1 MRFNVTRD
9 FLPYSADCRLSFCL
23 KRSFLNVI
31 SKVLSIKIY
40 VSTLQDFLT
49 SQQKINY
56 SNTCDVISW
65 ISTRIVASQFL
76 FRMENF
82 DRITDP
88 PYDSTVYSLATLCSK
103 LLQRVCAHKRASCW
117 SVAPLDAKHFCLK
130 HPTGKVGQTEGIS
143 TIIYYFTK

>member
-31 SKVLSIKIY
+31 SKVL
-40 VSTLQDFLT
+40 QDFPS
-49 SQQKINY
+49 SQQKTIYLDQRNE
-56 SNTCDVISW
+56 SNVTSW
-65 ISTRIVASQFL
+65 ISWRIVVSM

-82 DRITDP
+82 HRITDP

-103 LLQRVCAHKRASCW
+103 LLLRVCAQKRASCW